1 MLHLAAVRDKLAHV
15 RALTRA
21 PALGDFEIPETPG
34 RDVQILLPGEM
45 PERAGLS
52 SAEGQRR
59 LLHDL
64 GNIELQAME
73 LCYRGLMEYPDAPA
87 AFRDELMG
95 LLESEASHFEL
106 CLKALE
112 EMGGFWGEFPVHLG
126 LWAAV
131 RPEDSILD
139 RILIVHRYLEGNGLD
154 AGESLMRRMA
164 GVAKSAVHP
173 VLARIA
179 REELDHVAFGS
190 RWYQK
195 ICTEQRLDPTHD
207 FKTRF
212 TNLLPQMPRRIE
224 HIHRDLRRRA
234 GFTDEEIDFLEAQR
248 ESWSRFKR
256 VRPL

>member
-1 MLHLAAVRDKLAHV
+1 MLHLAAARDKLAFV
-15 RALTRA
+15 RALRRTPGEGDGPV
-21 PALGDFEIPETPG
+21 PALPA
-34 RDVQILLPGEM
+34 RDLPVLLPGEM

-52 SAEGQRR
+52 TAAGQRR

-73 LCYRGLMEYPDAPA
+73 LCYRGLLEYPDAPA

-95 LLESEASHFEL
+95 LLDSETSHFEL
-106 CLKALE
+106 CLNALE
-112 EMGGFWGEFPVHLG
+112 ELGGRWGEFPVHLG

-154 AGESLMRRMA
+154 AGESLIRRMA
-164 GVAKSAVHP
+164 GVPRSAAHP
-173 VLARIA
+173 VLERIA

-190 RWYQK
+190 RWYQ
-195 ICTEQRLDPTHD
+195 CLCAERRLDPTHD

-212 TNLLPQMPRRIE
+212 TALLPQLPRRIE
-224 HIHRDLRRRA
+224 HIHRGLRRQA
-234 GFTDEEIDFLEAQR
+234 GFSDDEIDFLEAQR

-256 VRPL
+256 ADR